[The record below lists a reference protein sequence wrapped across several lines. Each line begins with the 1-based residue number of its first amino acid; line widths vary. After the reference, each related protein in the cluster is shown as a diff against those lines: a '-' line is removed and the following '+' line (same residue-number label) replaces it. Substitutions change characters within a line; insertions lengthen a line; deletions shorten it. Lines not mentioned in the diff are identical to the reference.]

1 MDLSKLR
8 PVTAYPDLTDEQRQ
22 AYKVFLKEVDY
33 SPQYNSKLEEIE
45 STNLANVPESQLQII
60 SEWISEYVQGIG
72 IPFDTYESEYLKMA
86 NKHDISVRFISRYRP
101 SGNDYSGEVYVN
113 ILEFFDID
121 STPENVYALFKEFN
135 TLIGFDQYLEAV
147 FYHMMD
153 ENPETDPQEF
163 YTKIKVI
170 WNTILTG
177 NMQSYK
183 DLIENKA
190 HWEQMVE
197 LWKTREND
205 SLSAIYEYQ
214 TRLLFNSPFLGLS
227 RNFTPVLRKLSFD
240 VIAPAN
246 TDRSMVPQDEMLS
259 IYDSFVTCVPTN
271 KIPFIRVDRRSF
283 TVSGGRDTEYAIYS
297 YSVGHSNKWKDFD
310 DDVTSD
316 LVNFGS
322 QGDTLSFLVDINE
335 NGVFSSGT
343 LTSKAFT
350 FDVVSNANLDE
361 ISSIIS
367 SAVLETFGIVIDN
380 IKEVSIQLATRF
392 ANVYDGVST
401 TRVIDPTLFQFYLLS
416 DKNIKMYIDESFR
429 FVGEK
434 RKISIKSSPG
444 EYFTN
449 SESYDIRFDVSDP
462 LNITITGPTRAKAE
476 SYFNN
481 VFSRILHGYV
491 VRQSAI
497 SNALMLQL
505 TGVEKSDSDDASD
518 DGSRIGTT
526 RGSRIQKTKKRQLG
540 RGMDLAK
547 SKNDS
552 MKHFPVLPDNYSR
565 RCQCPKQPVMITDDE
580 VADWKAMTVSILKED
595 GKTYTIKE
603 RDVRNLILPDG
614 RSINFTCPTNA
625 LPYIGLI
632 DRPKKGKV
640 MKELYPCCWVERQ
653 PEIKQEEIVLPRD
666 NERGDNDAVD
676 KTPRSQTGD
685 PKIDFVTPTAQLS
698 GSKAASVVASF
709 DYTRLPTSLVR
720 FLNYGDMKERIQEYS
735 LYSIDNRHMSPII
748 ANNSLLEC
756 LLLATGNREYS
767 RESRINVTA
776 KERVLMKYRQRLSK
790 EVDAMAYTQEIYDTL
805 LRRIDNQI
813 ADYNIPLTYKLHSH
827 GLEEFF
833 KIHLYSFVVFPK
845 KASSDADDFQLEI
858 PNYQVAHLKTLYSER
873 PSVIIISF
881 PNEPT
886 KYSFVSTTSDQKIFP
901 GLTRYLH
908 NVFTMVYETISSSP
922 SNFMVSNI
930 YSRTNW
936 ENFFG
941 TNGTGDRRITAQ
953 EIDSYGKTRI
963 LQIDGR
969 LTISI
974 PPTQPLNVP
983 RITEYFKSPE
993 ALVLEMFGEP
1003 ESYDEDGFWY
1013 PWMDFKDAIYVL
1025 VDHERNLSEDASGLS
1040 EDNSRPNA
1048 VISTK
1053 TSIFKGTF
1061 LISDQ
1066 LNYRIKYQK
1075 SCNALVQLIHWGW
1088 KLDHRVNIERWWSSH
1103 IKRNNSHNSDTSLPK
1118 LIKISLPDSVNTA
1131 KEAFK
1136 WVSRW
1141 WPEVFDSRTGTV
1153 NVYSEL
1159 YDKLTQFF
1167 RREAEVMGGY
1177 DQDPIPPILFK
1188 IYETPGDYPE
1198 VSNRIIFTSPET
1210 FNEWIKERKSPSTK
1224 FYDHIPSDMKIF
1236 SNISPI
1242 RLFHWGRIVVIQNVA
1257 SGTYDDALYV
1267 AAYWSKYHINLGYDH
1282 DQHDRGRV
1290 DQNTLEL
1297 DLDSQTMAVT
1307 VYAVSKIFTL
1317 VPFNDVIP
1325 KRVVD
1330 LKAYVVMSPN
1340 GRYSALLI

>member
-8 PVTAYPDLTDEQRQ
+8 PVSAYPDLTDEQRQ

-33 SPQYNSKLEEIE
+33 SPQYNTKLEELE
-45 STNLANVPESQLQII
+45 STNLLTIPESQLQII
-60 SEWISEYVQGIG
+60 SEWISEYVQDIG
-72 IPFDTYESEYLKMA
+72 TSFDTYESEYLKMA

-101 SGNDYSGEVYVN
+101 SGNDYQGEVYVN

-121 STPENVYALFKEFN
+121 QSPENVYALFKEFN
-135 TLIGFDQYLEAV
+135 TLITFDQYLEAV
-147 FYHMMD
+147 FYRLIN
-153 ENPETDPQEF
+153 ENPGADPQEF
-163 YTKIKVI
+163 YDKIKNI
-170 WNTILTG
+170 RNTILPG

-183 DLIENKA
+183 DLVENKL
-190 HWEQMVE
+190 HWEEMVR
-197 LWKTREND
+197 LWRKKEND
-205 SLSAIYEYQ
+205 SLEAVYSYQ
-214 TRLLFNSPFLGLS
+214 TRLLFNSPFSGLS
-227 RNFTPVLRKLSFD
+227 KNFTPVLRKLSFD
-240 VIAPAN
+240 IVDSGKNEI
-246 TDRSMVPQDEMLS
+246 LS

-271 KIPFIRVDRRSF
+271 KIPFIRVDRQSF

-297 YSVGHSNKWKDFD
+297 YSVGYSNEWKNFD
-310 DDVTSD
+310 DQVDSD
-316 LVNFGS
+316 LFQLASFGS
-322 QGDTLSFLVDINE
+322 QGDTLSFLVDIND

-343 LTSKAFT
+343 LTNKSFT
-350 FDVVSNANLDE
+350 LDVVSEANLTE
-361 ISSIIS
+361 ISNIVSA
-367 SAVLETFGIVIDN
+367 AVLETFGIIVDN
-380 IKEVSIQLATRF
+380 IKEVSIRLATRF
-392 ANVYDGVST
+392 ATVYNDTNT

-416 DKNIKMYIDESFR
+416 DRNIKMYIDESR
-429 FVGEK
+429 PLVGEK
-434 RKISIKSSPG
+434 RKISIKSSPD
-444 EYFTN
+444 EYFIG
-449 SESYDIRFDVSDP
+449 SEEYEIRFDVSDP

-476 SYFNN
+476 NYFNN
-481 VFSRILHGYV
+481 VFSRIVHGYV

-497 SNALMLQL
+497 SSALISQL
-505 TGVEKSDSDDASD
+505 TGIDASDSDFED
-518 DGSRIGTT
+518 DGSTVGAGSAATVKLMKT
-526 RGSRIQKTKKRQLG
+526 RKRQLN

-552 MKHFPVLPDNYSR
+552 MKRLPVLPANYAR
-565 RCQCPKQPVMITDDE
+565 RCQCPKQPVLLTDDE
-580 VADWKAMTVSILKED
+580 VAAWKAMTISIIKED

-625 LPYIGLI
+625 LPYIGLV
-632 DRPKKGKV
+632 DRPKKGKT

-653 PEIKQEEIVLPRD
+653 PEIKQEEIVFPKD
-666 NERGDNDAVD
+666 NECDDCDDEDTGVKS
-676 KTPRSQTGD
+676 KTPMSNT
-685 PKIDFVTPTAQLS
+685 TPRPAAS
-698 GSKAASVVASF
+698 GSKASVPANF
-709 DYTRLPTSLVR
+709 DYTRLPASLVR
-720 FLNYGDMKERIQEYS
+720 FLNYGDMKEKIQEYS
-735 LYSIDNRHMSPII
+735 LYSIDNRYMSPII
-748 ANNSLLEC
+748 ASNSLLEC
-756 LLLATGNREYS
+756 LLLATRNREYS
-767 RESRINVTA
+767 RESRINVTT
-776 KERVLMKYRQRLSK
+776 KERVLMKYRQRLSR
-790 EVDAMAYTQEIYDTL
+790 EVDAMAYTQEIYDIL
-805 LRRIDNQI
+805 LRGIDNQI
-813 ADYNIPLTYKLHSH
+813 QDYNRPLTYKLHSH

-845 KASSDADDFQLEI
+845 KASVDADDFQLEI

-873 PSVIIISF
+873 PSVIVISF
-881 PNEPT
+881 PNEPN
-886 KYSFVSTTSDQKIFP
+886 KYSLVSTTSDQKSFP

-908 NVFTMVYETISSSP
+908 NVFTMIYETASSNP
-922 SNFMVSNI
+922 SKYMVSNI

-941 TNGTGDRRITAQ
+941 SSSVNESGSTRRITGQ
-953 EIDSYGKTRI
+953 EIDSYGKTRV

-983 RITEYFKSPE
+983 RVTEYFKSPE

-1003 ESYDEDGFWY
+1003 NSYDEDGFWY
-1013 PWMDFKDAIYVL
+1013 PWMDFNDAIYVL
-1025 VDHERNLSEDASGLS
+1025 VEHERSLSEVEPGSTS
-1040 EDNSRPNA
+1040 SIN
-1048 VISTK
+1048 TK

-1066 LNYRIKYQK
+1066 LNDRIKYQK

-1088 KLDHRVNIERWWSSH
+1088 KLDRRVDIERWWSSH
-1103 IKRNNSHNSDTSLPK
+1103 IKRNNSRDRDSSLPK
-1118 LIKISLPDSVNTA
+1118 LIKISLPDNVNTA

-1136 WVSRW
+1136 WASRW

-1177 DQDPIPPILFK
+1177 NQDPVPPILFK
-1188 IYETPGDYPE
+1188 IYENPGDYPQ
-1198 VSNRIIFTSPET
+1198 VSNRIIFTSSSS
-1210 FNEWIKERKSPSTK
+1210 FNDWITEKKSPSTK
-1224 FYDHIPSDMKIF
+1224 FYYNIPPDMKVF

-1267 AAYWSKYHINLGYDH
+1267 AAYWSKYYVNLGHEASITKLDPEAL
-1282 DQHDRGRV
+1282 DI
-1290 DQNTLEL
+1290 
-1297 DLDSQTMAVT
+1297 DLDSQTMAIT

-1317 VPFNDVIP
+1317 IPFNDVTP